1 VARALVIAYTYYI
14 HDGRVK
20 RHAEALARRG
30 DQVDV
35 ICLDKPSRLNGVNIV
50 GLDTP
55 RYRGSSRSS
64 YIGNYVYFFARAA
77 VLAARMS
84 IGKPY
89 DVVIAC
95 TMPDAVV
102 LCTVALR
109 LRGTRVV
116 LDVHDTMPELYRD
129 KFGGRRGA
137 FGARLLQIQERL
149 SAACADRVLAV
160 HDPHRERLEQSGI
173 RSEKIRVVMNAPD
186 SRIFKF
192 HPRREA
198 EPGGTFTVACHGTV
212 ARRLGLD
219 VAIKAMAILR
229 ERIPALRLL
238 VVGEGDYLPEAR
250 ALTEALGLNQQI
262 TFLHPVPIEQLPKL
276 LQRASVGLIPNHESS
291 ATDLMLPVKLLEYST
306 MGMPC
311 ICSRLRTIEHYFGA
325 HSLRYFEPGN
335 ETSLAEAMA
344 DLFFDPLL
352 RTRLVNDAREVVR
365 RIEWSRQLPE
375 FYGAIDSILD
385 HHAGV
390 ASNGSQCR
398 DGEQR
403 ESKDALRSEP
413 RTSMWGDK

>member
-1 VARALVIAYTYYI
+1 MARALVIAYTYYI

-30 DQVDV
+30 DEVDV
-35 ICLDKPSRLNGVNIV
+35 ICLDKPDRLNGVNIV
-50 GLDTP
+50 GLNTA

-64 YIGNYVYFFARAA
+64 YISNYIYFFARAA
-77 VLAARMS
+77 ILAARMS
-84 IGKPY
+84 VGKPY

-102 LCTVALR
+102 LCTLALR
-109 LRGTRVV
+109 LMGTRVV

-160 HDPHRERLEQSGI
+160 HDPHRTRLEHSGI
-173 RSEKIRVVMNAPD
+173 KAEKIRVVMNAPD

-198 EPGGTFTVACHGTV
+198 EPGGTFTIACHGTV

-229 ERIPALRLL
+229 DRIPALRLL
-238 VVGEGDYLPEAR
+238 VVGDGDYLPEAR
-250 ALTEALGLNQQI
+250 ALSAALGLDQQVA
-262 TFLHPVPIEQLPKL
+262 FLRPVPIEQLPML

-311 ICSRLRTIEHYFGA
+311 ISSRLRTIEHYFGTQ
-325 HSLRYFEPGN
+325 SLRYFEPGN
-335 ETSLAEAMA
+335 ENSLADAMA
-344 DLFFDPLL
+344 DLYFDPLL
-352 RTRLVNDAREVVR
+352 RTRLVNGAREVVR
-365 RIEWSRQLPE
+365 GIEWSRQQPE

-385 HHAGV
+385 HRPGLAP
-390 ASNGSQCR
+390 NGSQCR
-398 DGEQR
+398 EGEPR
-403 ESKDALRSEP
+403 ERKDALHSEP

>member
-1 VARALVIAYTYYI
+1 MARALIIAYTNYI

-30 DQVDV
+30 DEVDV
-35 ICLDKPSRLNGVNIV
+35 ICLDKPGQLNGVNVV
-50 GLDTP
+50 GLNFA

-64 YIGNYVYFFARAA
+64 YIGSYVYFFARAA
-77 VLAARMS
+77 LVAARMS
-84 IGKPY
+84 IAKPY

-109 LRGTRVV
+109 LMGTRVV

-160 HDPHRERLEQSGI
+160 HDPHRTRLEQSGI
-173 RSEKIRVVMNAPD
+173 NSEKIRVVMNTPD

-192 HPRREA
+192 HPHGEQ
-198 EPGGTFTVACHGTV
+198 EPGGTFTIACHGTV

-219 VAIKAMAILR
+219 VAIKAIAILR
-229 ERIPALRLL
+229 EKIPGLRLM
-238 VVGEGDYLPEAR
+238 VVGDGDYLEEVR
-250 ALTEALGLNQQI
+250 ALTASLGLDRQVS
-262 TFLHPVPIEQLPKL
+262 FSPPVPIEQLPTL
-276 LQRASVGLIPNHESS
+276 LQRASIGLIPNYESS

-311 ICSRLRTIEHYFGA
+311 IASRLRTIEYYFGPR
-325 HSLRYFEPGN
+325 SLRYFEPGN
-335 ETSLAEAMA
+335 EASLAEAIE
-344 DLFFDPLL
+344 DLFYDPLL
-352 RTRLVNDAREVVR
+352 RTRLVDEARQVVR
-365 RIEWSRQLPE
+365 GIEWSRQQSE

-385 HHAGV
+385 HPSSV
-390 ASNGSQCR
+390 VPNGSGCHE
-398 DGEQR
+398 D
-403 ESKDALRSEP
+403 EP
-413 RTSMWGDK
+413 RQNKEALHSEAGTSMWGDK

>member
-35 ICLDKPSRLNGVNIV
+35 ICLDKPGNVNGVNII

-64 YIGNYVYFFARAA
+64 YIGNYIYFFARAA
-77 VLAARMS
+77 MIATRMS
-84 IGKPY
+84 IGNPY

-102 LCTVALR
+102 LCTLGLR
-109 LRGTRVV
+109 LMGTRVV

-160 HDPHRERLEQSGI
+160 HDPHRSRLEQSGI
-173 RSEKIRVVMNAPD
+173 KSDKIRVVMNSPD
-186 SRIFKF
+186 ARIFKF
-192 HPRREA
+192 HPRRDEESDGA
-198 EPGGTFTVACHGTV
+198 FTVACHGTL

-219 VAIKAMAILR
+219 VAIKAVAILR

-250 ALTEALGLNQQI
+250 ALTTALGLDQQI
-262 TFLHPVPIEQLPKL
+262 TFMPPVPIEQLPPL
-276 LQRASVGLIPNHESS
+276 LQNASVGLIPNHESS

-311 ICSRLRTIEHYFGA
+311 ICSRLRTIEHYFGD
-325 HSLRYFEPGN
+325 HSVRYFEPGN

-344 DLFFDPLL
+344 DLYFDPSL
-352 RTRLVNDAREVVR
+352 RMQLVNDAREVVQ
-365 RIEWSRQLPE
+365 RIEWARQQPE
-375 FYGAIDSILD
+375 FFGAIDSLLD
-385 HHAGV
+385 HRAGV
-390 ASNGSQCR
+390 ESDGSQCNKEKP
-398 DGEQR
+398 EQGK
-403 ESKDALRSEP
+403 EAVHSEA